1 MKSCYV
7 RRIDAR
13 VPVLRLRTT
22 LNLHHQGQ
30 GRGDAPCQYL
40 RSVGLHRYPILCAVG
55 AFYAIAIFV
64 IDRLDTK
71 GVCVSVP
78 FQLQCPEE
86 PHEHEVRINPSELS
100 HTDASLRADIQK
112 VTIKSGLAAR
122 LHQ

>member
-22 LNLHHQGQ
+22 LNLHHQEQ

-55 AFYAIAIFV
+55 AI
-64 IDRLDTK
+64 
-71 GVCVSVP
+71 
-78 FQLQCPEE
+78 
-86 PHEHEVRINPSELS
+86 
-100 HTDASLRADIQK
+100 LRDSDLRHRQA
-112 VTIKSGLAAR
+112 
-122 LHQ
+122 